1 MDSLPSPS
9 TRRPACMLHQY
20 LKVHL
25 VMFAVMNTSMLT
37 ARVLGSSSSSSS
49 SLSSSSFSCC
59 SAKPTLRAQSPAA
72 SHTWGVAVT
81 EGVH

>member
-9 TRRPACMLHQY
+9 TRCPACMFHQY
-20 LKVHL
+20 LKAHL

-37 ARVLGSSSSSSS
+37 ARVLGSSSSSS

-81 EGVH
+81 EGGH